1 MSRAAAPGLLSR
13 HPLGVL
19 LPAMY
24 ADDDFAQRF
33 TACLDTVLATIL
45 STLDNLPAY
54 LDPRLTP
61 ADFLDWL
68 GSWVAAG
75 LDPGW
80 PAELRRQVVQ
90 HAIDLHRWT
99 GTARGLVERL
109 WLCLGVHASV
119 ADGTGA
125 VWSSSPDTP
134 LPGDPVT
141 EVVVRVWPGRA
152 DVDVARVTAMVDAV
166 RPAHLTCRVDAL
178 PGPPDEEG
186 G

>member
-1 MSRAAAPGLLSR
+1 MTRAAAPELPSR
-13 HPLGVL
+13 HPLGGL

-33 TACLDTVLATIL
+33 TAGLDTVLAAIM
-45 STLDNLPAY
+45 STLDNMPAY
-54 LDPRLTP
+54 LDPWLTP
-61 ADFLDWL
+61 VDFLDWL
-68 GSWVAAG
+68 GSWVAVD
-75 LDPGW
+75 LDPSW
-80 PAELRRQVVQ
+80 PVELRRQVVR

-99 GTARGLVERL
+99 GTARGLVARL

-125 VWSSSPDTP
+125 VWSSSPGTA
-134 LPGDPVT
+134 LPGEPVT

-152 DVDVARVTAMVDAV
+152 EVDEARVTAMVNAV
-166 RPAHLTCRVDAL
+166 RPAHLTCRVEVL
-178 PGPPDEEG
+178 PGPPDQEG

>member
-1 MSRAAAPGLLSR
+1 MTRAAAPGLPSR

-33 TACLDTVLATIL
+33 TAGLDIVLAAVL
-45 STLDNLPAY
+45 ATLDNLPAY

-61 ADFLDWL
+61 ADFVAWL
-68 GSWVAAG
+68 GSWVAVD
-75 LDPGW
+75 LDPDW
-80 PAELRRQVVQ
+80 PVELRRQVVR
-90 HAIDLHRWT
+90 HAVDLHRWT

-109 WLCLGVHASV
+109 WLCLGVHASI
-119 ADGTGA
+119 ADGAGA
-125 VWSSSPDTP
+125 IWSSSPDTA

-166 RPAHLTCRVDAL
+166 RPAHLTCRVEAL

-186 G
+186 V

>member
-1 MSRAAAPGLLSR
+1 MTRAALPGLPSR
-13 HPLGVL
+13 HPLCGL

-33 TACLDTVLATIL
+33 TAGLDTVLAAIL
-45 STLDNLPAY
+45 STLDNMPAY
-54 LDPRLTP
+54 LDSRLTP
-61 ADFLDWL
+61 ADFLTWL
-68 GSWVAAG
+68 GSWVAVE
-75 LDPGW
+75 LDPDW
-80 PAELRRQVVQ
+80 PVELRRQVVR

-125 VWSSSPDTP
+125 IWSSSPDTA
-134 LPGDPVT
+134 LPGEPES

-152 DVDVARVTAMVDAV
+152 DVDVARVIAMVDAV
-166 RPAHLTCRVDAL
+166 RPAHLICRVEAL

>member
-1 MSRAAAPGLLSR
+1 MTRAAVPGLPSR
-13 HPLGVL
+13 HPLGGL

-33 TACLDTVLATIL
+33 TAGLDTVLATIM
-45 STLDNLPAY
+45 STLDSLPAY
-54 LDPRLTP
+54 LDARLTP
-61 ADFLDWL
+61 LDFLAWL
-68 GSWVAAG
+68 GSWVAVD
-75 LDPGW
+75 LDTDW
-80 PAELRRQVVQ
+80 SDDLRRQVVRN
-90 HAIDLHRWT
+90 AIDLHHWT

-119 ADGTGA
+119 ADGIGA
-125 VWSSSPDTP
+125 AWSSAPDTP
-134 LPGDPVT
+134 LPGDAVT
-141 EVVVRVWPGRA
+141 EVVVRVWPGRS

-166 RPAHLTCRVDAL
+166 RPAHLTCRVEEL